1 VLSKSLEQKAK
12 LKNTSMPILQMAWSM
27 AQDGSS
33 GLDVSA
39 KRSIETQVVDYITN
53 FLTFYKEEVE
63 KLVPELKSS
72 KEKLA
77 SPPLFKGIPCEVKAY
92 HLPNRA
98 VCALFKYN
106 TKDNAKENKVEV
118 AQADYSKVRQI
129 LEHEPQNNFMIFP
142 PFKIYTKES
151 SLSDA
156 KHLAECDLERHKLAS
171 ECNIIKGTITEV
183 QAKYAEIAKA
193 NPWLEK
199 QFKLIQDAMAKVKS
213 LIVSTEDSLTKF
225 DTDEKY
231 GEYDTLLAL
240 TESIQ
245 LTSKLDYK
253 GSELEK
259 YIKNF
264 IKHYRDIHSE
274 KTSKTKVKKL
284 TPFYAGYP
292 YSIRILNL
300 ENGTVWFLFKYRAN
314 ALSIETS
321 QLSFQEFESKLMKR
335 DYDYFLVFM
344 PGKNISTPDKDAKAQ
359 VEYELAKFDARSAVE
374 DAKLLVL
381 GVQKKTNEIMKTN
394 PWLDKQFKVILDLLA
409 KSIQPLENLS
419 KGITQIEKKD
429 LYYRAEQWHIELKT
443 YYQKEDEM
451 KVIEINLADVQPSEE
466 NVFFEEI
473 EEETE
478 EKTTFTEK
486 TLPQAVSIP
495 PSTEKTVTPQIAP
508 LIEEKREEKTTFTEK
523 TSSQAVSIPSSTEK
537 TVTPQIAPLIEE
549 KREEKT
555 TFTEKALPQAVSIP
569 PSTEKTVT
577 PQIAPVIEEK
587 REEKT
592 TFTEKALPQAV
603 SIPPSTEKTV
613 TPKIPPII
621 EEKTH
626 QQQTAQQTT
635 TETKLTA
642 KVEQSVV
649 QEPAQVAQPVTG
661 QDSTQPMQ
669 KPAIDPEAEAQAQI
683 IRQLENLLEKQ
694 QSFASGPPQPFPS
707 YNGESKDEKNLQS
720 YSTETVPPTVQEY
733 TESKIETFR
742 VDNPYANLT
751 ATPEQVVTPQP
762 SLEMPYQADVNEL
775 KSKLYQQE
783 KKLSDF
789 QRKLEYMEKYMEKV
803 QETQNKKFE
812 VMEKLIE
819 AKIKRGRY
827 NGVIIAI
834 VALSIAAFTAVLVL
848 FPGTIP
854 IPHP

>member
-1 VLSKSLEQKAK
+1 
-12 LKNTSMPILQMAWSM
+12 MAWSM

-523 TSSQAVSIPSSTEK
+523 
-537 TVTPQIAPLIEE
+537 
-549 KREEKT
+549 
-555 TFTEKALPQAVSIP
+555 
-569 PSTEKTVT
+569 
-577 PQIAPVIEEK
+577 
-587 REEKT
+587 
-592 TFTEKALPQAV
+592 ALPQAV